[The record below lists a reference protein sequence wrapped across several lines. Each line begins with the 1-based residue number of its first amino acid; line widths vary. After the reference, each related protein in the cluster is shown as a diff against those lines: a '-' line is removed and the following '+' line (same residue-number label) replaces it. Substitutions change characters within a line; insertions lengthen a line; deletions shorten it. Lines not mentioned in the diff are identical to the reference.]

1 MAGETAA
8 AHVEA
13 EETVVAVMA
22 AVAEEMMEMEEE
34 KMVAEE
40 RVEAQPVETA
50 VAAVEVEH
58 TAMTGLQTGSQHPA
72 GMLHYHTLLQ
82 MSPRCT
88 HYSMRRRTAH
98 R

>member
-22 AVAEEMMEMEEE
+22 AVAEEMEEE

-50 VAAVEVEH
+50 VAAVEVER
-58 TAMTGLQTGSQHPA
+58 TAMSGLQTGSQHPA